1 MSNALT
7 IDKDLTLKIES
18 QIDDLRRYK
27 DSIHLQT
34 LLVAVEKMLG
44 SEHLL
49 VAILRSI
56 FAYDLTGVIG
66 MSARFFSTGI
76 RDTLV
81 SMSEA
86 KAIVQGVV
94 ETTAATAE
102 SATATAA
109 GYYFVVLRMSSFQV
123 IPLSYY

>member
-34 LLVAVEKMLG
+34 LLVAVEEMLG

-109 GYYFVVLRMSSFQV
+109 GNYFVFGMSSFQV

>member
-34 LLVAVEKMLG
+34 LLVAVEEMLG

-81 SMSEA
+81 SMSET
-86 KAIVQGVV
+86 KAILQGVV

-109 GYYFVVLRMSSFQV
+109 GHYFNVKLPSYPSFLLL
-123 IPLSYY
+123 I

>member
-1 MSNALT
+1 
-7 IDKDLTLKIES
+7 
-18 QIDDLRRYK
+18 
-27 DSIHLQT
+27 
-34 LLVAVEKMLG
+34 
-44 SEHLL
+44 
-49 VAILRSI
+49 
-56 FAYDLTGVIG
+56 

-109 GYYFVVLRMSSFQV
+109 GNYFVFGMSSFQV

>member
-34 LLVAVEKMLG
+34 LLVAVEEMLG

-81 SMSEA
+81 SMSET

-109 GYYFVVLRMSSFQV
+109 GYYFVVFRMSSKF
-123 IPLSYY
+123 PSFHY